1 MRRILCL
8 ISRLDTGGAETFLM
22 KIYRA
27 LPKDIKLD
35 FVVSTNTGYYENEVT
50 NLGGKIYRVP
60 LRTKNPIA
68 VYRAI
73 KKIVKQNK
81 YKYVLKLCDT
91 PIGVFDLWAAKAG
104 GADILCVRSCNAQ
117 SEEGC
122 VRAFLYSILRP
133 IFNKLSTKKIA
144 PSLLAAK
151 YTFGDKIVNA
161 GKVNLLNNGID
172 TSVYRFNENDRNRI
186 RKEFSIEEK
195 YVIGHIGRFS
205 TQKNHQFLIEIFSEI
220 IKKRPDTVLMLI
232 GNGEKKEAIKELV
245 SQYNLSGK
253 VIFCGIRSDIPAL
266 LSAMDTFLFP
276 SFYEGMPNTV
286 IEAQSS
292 GLPCIISDT
301 ITREAAITDNVFYLS
316 IQDKASVWADTVLSK
331 KAENRTKAYKKV
343 LDAGY
348 GIGNVVEEF
357 EKIIFESE

>member
-35 FVVSTNTGYYENEVT
+35 FVVSTNTGYYENEVG

-60 LRTKNPIA
+60 LRTKKPIA

-117 SEEGC
+117 SEEDW

-172 TSVYRFNENDRNRI
+172 TYVYRFNENDRKRI

-220 IKKRPDTVLMLI
+220 IKKRSDTVLMLI
-232 GNGEKKEAIKELV
+232 GNGEKKDAIKELV
-245 SQYNLSGK
+245 NQYNLSDK
-253 VIFCGIRSDIPAL
+253 VIFCGIRSDIECDGYFFV
-266 LSAMDTFLFP
+266 S
-276 SFYEGMPNTV
+276 
-286 IEAQSS
+286 
-292 GLPCIISDT
+292 II
-301 ITREAAITDNVFYLS
+301 L
-316 IQDKASVWADTVLSK
+316 
-331 KAENRTKAYKKV
+331 
-343 LDAGY
+343 
-348 GIGNVVEEF
+348 
-357 EKIIFESE
+357 